1 MILAPDDVS
10 SAEPSIATWAAGTV
24 RRWRL
29 IGATIAAA
37 IVVAV
42 IAMIALPP
50 AWRAQASFTPNT
62 SASAAAGRLSSG
74 LNALAGS
81 ALGGMVGGGMG
92 ALGADPSESPA
103 FYEQLLV
110 SRELLTRLLTSR
122 VPDFST
128 DAAQDSILLVDLLD
142 PDTKDRA
149 KALELAIRDFRK
161 QLTVAVDNRANLVAI
176 TVDAEWPELS
186 ALIVNRMLGLVN
198 DFNLQ
203 QRQTRGRVRRVFL
216 ASRVDSTKR
225 ELDRVT
231 RQLRDFQIENRE
243 WESSPA
249 LRFRQAEL
257 QRQTDV
263 AEDLYLSTKRDF
275 EGARLSEIND
285 AALITVVDSAVPP
298 RRRQFPRIP
307 ITLGASMA
315 AGLVL
320 GVLLAA
326 IAAAWSDWTR
336 ADPEGSAAVRSALTQ
351 FRREMQ
357 RVVVGIASR
366 RDG

>member
-1 MILAPDDVS
+1 VILAPDDGI
-10 SAEPSIATWAAGTV
+10 PSQPSLATWAAGTV

-29 IGATIAAA
+29 IAGTIGVA
-37 IVVAV
+37 IVIAV
-42 IAMIALPP
+42 VAMIALPP

-62 SASAAAGRLSSG
+62 SPSSGAGRLAGG
-74 LNALAGS
+74 LGAIAGS
-81 ALGGMVGGGMG
+81 ALTGMVGSVGS
-92 ALGADPSESPA
+92 LGADPSESPA

-122 VPDFST
+122 VPNFST
-128 DAAQDSILLVDLLD
+128 EAPQDSILLVDLLD
-142 PDTKDRA
+142 PETEDRN

-161 QLTVAVDNRANLVAI
+161 QLTVAVDNRANLVGL
-176 TVDAEWPELS
+176 TVDAKWPELS
-186 ALIVNRMLGLVN
+186 ALIVNRMLALVN
-198 DFNLQ
+198 EFNLQ

-216 ASRVDSTKR
+216 ASRVDTTKR

-231 RQLRDFQIENRE
+231 RQLRDFELENRE

-249 LRFRQAEL
+249 LRFRQNEL
-257 QRQTDV
+257 RRQADV

-298 RRRQFPRIP
+298 RRRQFPRVP

-315 AGLVL
+315 AGLML

-351 FRREMQ
+351 FRREMR